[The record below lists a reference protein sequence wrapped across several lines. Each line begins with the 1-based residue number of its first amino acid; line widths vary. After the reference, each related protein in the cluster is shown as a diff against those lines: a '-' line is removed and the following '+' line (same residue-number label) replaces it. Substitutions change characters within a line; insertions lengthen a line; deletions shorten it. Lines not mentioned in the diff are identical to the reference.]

1 MSTPARPPAGAAQG
15 APGTPP
21 TAAPGS
27 PPAPPRTAPAAG
39 IFGNRPIG
47 GLGVPA
53 QKAKN
58 FKATLVRLLGYL
70 RPHRAGLVVVI
81 LAGAIGTVFQVLGPK
96 ILGMATT
103 KIFEGFVAKATRVP
117 GAAIDFDYVGRL
129 LLGLMVLYIIGNSFQ
144 YLMQYLMANVAQ
156 KTVYAMR
163 REVEAK
169 FDRLPLKFFDT
180 RTRGEVMSRVVNDLD
195 SISGTLQQNL
205 TQLLTS
211 VLTLIGVIVMML
223 TISWILT
230 LVTVLTLPLSIVV
243 VARIAKRSQK
253 FFMKQQ
259 MALGALNGHVAEMY
273 GGHPIV
279 TAFGH
284 EQRSVATFDKLNETY
299 YDSAWRAQFVSGIIY
314 PTMMFVGNIGF
325 VLTAVIGGVLVT
337 RRSISIGDVQA
348 FIQYGRQ
355 FSMPIGQLSGIAN
368 MIQLTI
374 VSAERVFEL
383 LDEPEET
390 RDEQHAK
397 VIPAPRGAV
406 QFDAVSFRYKESV
419 PLIDDMSLD
428 IAPGR
433 MVAIVGPT
441 GAGKTTLVNLLMR
454 FYDVDS
460 GAIRVDGVDIRELKR
475 GALRRMF
482 GMVLQDTWLFS
493 GTIRENIAY
502 GRENASDEAIVSSAR
517 AAQADHFIRTLPDN
531 YETPINEAASSL
543 SEGQKQLLTIAR
555 AFLADPAILIL
566 DEATSSVDTR
576 TEVLIQRA
584 MGELMRGRT
593 TFVIAHRLSTIRNA
607 DVILMM
613 EHGRIVEK
621 GTHHELLVANGRYAE
636 LYHSQ
641 FAGRA
646 QAVSLA
652 T

>member
-1 MSTPARPPAGAAQG
+1 MSAPSRHQEPLQTPAAALPPG
-15 APGTPP
+15 PP
-21 TAAPGS
+21 RAAP
-27 PPAPPRTAPAAG
+27 RDM
-39 IFGNRPIG
+39 FGNRPIG
-47 GLGVPA
+47 GLGMPT

-58 FKATLVRLLGYL
+58 FKGTLVRLLGYL
-70 RPHRAGLVVVI
+70 RPHRSGLAVVI
-81 LAGAIGTVFQVLGPK
+81 LAGAIGTVFSVLGPK
-96 ILGMATT
+96 ILGLATT
-103 KIFEGFVAKATRVP
+103 KVFEGFVAKSTGVP
-117 GAAIDFDYVGRL
+117 GAAIDFNYVARI
-129 LLGLMVLYIIGNSFQ
+129 LLGLIALYLVGNSFQ
-144 YLMQYLMANVAQ
+144 YLMQYLMADVAQ

-163 REVEAK
+163 RDLEAK
-169 FDRLPLKFFDT
+169 FDRLPLKFFDS
-180 RTRGEVMSRVVNDLD
+180 RTRGEVMSRAVNDLD

-211 VLTLIGVIVMML
+211 ALTLIGVMIMML

-230 LVTVLTLPLSIVV
+230 LVVVLTLPLSIVV

-273 GGHPIV
+273 GGHTIV

-284 EQRSVATFDKLNETY
+284 QQKSVATFDTLNENY
-299 YDSAWRAQFVSGIIY
+299 YDGAWRAQFVSGIIM
-314 PTMMFVGNIGF
+314 PTMMFVGNLGF
-325 VLTAVIGGVLVT
+325 VLVAVIGGLLVT
-337 RRSISIGDVQA
+337 RRSLAIGDVQA
-348 FIQYGRQ
+348 FIQYSRQ
-355 FSMPIGQLSGIAN
+355 FSMPITQLSGIAN
-368 MIQLTI
+368 TIQLTI
-374 VSAERVFEL
+374 VAAERVFEL

-390 RDEQHAK
+390 PDSADAA
-397 VIPAPRGAV
+397 VVFTPRGAV
-406 QFDAVSFRYKESV
+406 QFDDVSFRYRADV
-419 PLIDDMSLD
+419 PLIDGMSLD

-433 MVAIVGPT
+433 MIAIVGPT

-460 GAIRVDGVDIRELKR
+460 GAIRVDGVDIRRLKR
-475 GALRRMF
+475 GELRRMF

-502 GRENASDEAIVSSAR
+502 GRENASEEAIVKAAK

-531 YETPINEAASSL
+531 YDTHINEEASNL
-543 SEGQKQLLTIAR
+543 SQGQKQLLTIAR

-576 TEVLIQRA
+576 TEILIQRA

-607 DVILMM
+607 DLILMM
-613 EHGRIVEK
+613 EQGRIIEK
-621 GTHHELLVANGRYAE
+621 GTHPELLSVKGHYAE
-636 LYHSQ
+636 LYYSQ

-646 QAVSLA
+646 ARSVSLA
-652 T
+652 S

>member
-1 MSTPARPPAGAAQG
+1 MSKPPQA
-15 APGTPP
+15 
-21 TAAPGS
+21 
-27 PPAPPRTAPAAG
+27 PPAPPPRDM
-39 IFGNRPIG
+39 FGGRPIG
-47 GLGVPA
+47 GLGMPV

-58 FKATLVRLLGYL
+58 FKGTLRRLLEYL
-70 RPHRAGLVVVI
+70 RPHRAGLTVVI
-81 LAGAIGTVFQVLGPK
+81 LAGVIGTVFTVLGPK
-96 ILGMATT
+96 ILGLATT
-103 KIFEGFVAKATRVP
+103 RIFEGFAAKARGVP
-117 GAAIDFDYVGRL
+117 GAAIDFDYVGRI
-129 LLGLMVLYIIGNSFQ
+129 LLGLIVLYIAANSFQ
-144 YLMQYLMANVAQ
+144 YLMQYLMANIAQ
-156 KTVYAMR
+156 RTVYALR
-163 REVEAK
+163 RDVEAK
-169 FDRLPLKFFDT
+169 FDRLPLKFFDS
-180 RTRGEVMSRVVNDLD
+180 RTRGEVMSRAVNDLD

-211 VLTLIGVIVMML
+211 VLSLVGIIIMML

-230 LVTVLTLPLSIVV
+230 LVVILTLPLSIVV
-243 VARIAKRSQK
+243 VARVAKRSRP

-259 MALGALNGHVAEMY
+259 VALGALNGHVAEMY
-273 GGHPIV
+273 GGHTIV
-279 TAFGH
+279 TAFGR
-284 EQRSVATFDKLNETY
+284 EQTSVATFDTLNGTY
-299 YDSAWRAQFVSGIIY
+299 YDSAWRAQFVSGIIM
-314 PTMMFVGNIGF
+314 PTMMFVGNIGY
-325 VLTAVIGGVLVT
+325 VLVAVIGGLLVT
-337 RRSISIGDVQA
+337 RRSLALGDVQA
-348 FIQYGRQ
+348 FIQYSRQ
-355 FSMPIGQLSGIAN
+355 FTMPIAQLSGIAN
-368 MIQLTI
+368 TIQLTI

-383 LDEPEET
+383 LDEPEEAAESADAT
-390 RDEQHAK
+390 

-406 QFDAVSFRYKESV
+406 QFDAVNFRYKEAV
-419 PLIDDMSLD
+419 PVIDAMALD
-428 IAPGR
+428 IAPGQ

-460 GAIRVDGVDIRELKR
+460 GAIRVDGVDIRRLKR
-475 GALRRMF
+475 GALRRIF

-502 GRENASDEAIVSSAR
+502 GREGASEESIVNAAK

-531 YETPINEAASSL
+531 YDTPINEAASNL
-543 SEGQKQLLTIAR
+543 SAGQKQLLTIAR

-613 EHGRIVEK
+613 QQGRIVEK
-621 GTHHELLVANGRYAE
+621 GTHPELLAAKGRYAE

-646 QAVSLA
+646 AQLA
-652 T
+652 GLAS

>member
-1 MSTPARPPAGAAQG
+1 MSTPVKPPFDASQGRPGGA
-15 APGTPP
+15 
-21 TAAPGS
+21 
-27 PPAPPRTAPAAG
+27 APAAAAG
-39 IFGNRPIG
+39 PQRPPQADMFGNRRPIG
-47 GLGVPA
+47 GLGVPM
-53 QKAKN
+53 QKAKD
-58 FKATLVRLLGYL
+58 FKGTLKRLIAYL
-70 RPHRAGLVVVI
+70 KPHRKGLAIVI

-103 KIFEGFVAKATRVP
+103 KIFEGFVAKAARVP
-117 GAAIDFDYVGRL
+117 GAAIDFDYVGRI
-129 LLGLMVLYIIGNSFQ
+129 LLGLIVLYVIANSFQ

-156 KTVYAMR
+156 KTVYEMR
-163 REVEAK
+163 RQVEAK
-169 FDRLPLKFFDT
+169 FDRLPLKFFDS
-180 RTRGEVMSRVVNDLD
+180 RTRGEVMSRAVNDLD

-211 VLTLIGVIVMML
+211 VLTLIGVIIMML
-223 TISWILT
+223 TISGILT
-230 LVTVLTLPLSIVV
+230 LVTVLTLPISIVV

-273 GGHPIV
+273 GGHTIV

-284 EQRSVATFDKLNETY
+284 EKKSVATFDKLNETY
-299 YDSAWRAQFVSGIIY
+299 FDSAWRAQFVSGIIF
-314 PTMMFVGNIGF
+314 PTMMFVGNLGF
-325 VLTAVIGGVLVT
+325 VLVAVIGGVLVT
-337 RRSISIGDVQA
+337 RRSIAIGDVQA

-355 FSMPIGQLSGIAN
+355 FSMPITQLSGIAN

-390 RDEQHAK
+390 PDAETAREIAH
-397 VIPAPRGAV
+397 PRGAV
-406 QFDAVSFRYKESV
+406 QFDDVSFRYKAEV
-419 PLIDDMSLD
+419 PLIDNMSLD
-428 IAPGR
+428 IAPGQ
-433 MVAIVGPT
+433 MIAIVGPT

-454 FYDVDS
+454 FYDVDR
-460 GAIRVDGVDIRELKR
+460 GAIRVDGVDIRDLKR
-475 GALRRMF
+475 GSLRRMF

-502 GRENASDEAIVSSAR
+502 GRENAGDDAIVRAAR
-517 AAQADHFIRTLPDN
+517 AAQADHFIRTLPEN
-531 YETPINEAASSL
+531 YETVINESASSL

-555 AFLADPAILIL
+555 AFLANPSILIL

-584 MGELMRGRT
+584 MAELMRGRT

-621 GTHHELLVANGRYAE
+621 GTHQELLAAKGRYAE
-636 LYHSQ
+636 LYQSQ

-646 QAVSLA
+646 TQSVLV
-652 T
+652 